1 MTGLKFAFWLALL
14 TLVACTHQGTRK
26 ALGGNVRYGD
36 TLSLSLPS
44 PIKTFFPLY
53 NDDIYSHRMLCN
65 VFEPLFD
72 LNDSSNNVI
81 PRLAER
87 YEWKNNRVLLIY
99 LRKGV
104 TFFTDPCFGSASNE
118 MTAEDVKTTLELACA
133 SSFLNQS
140 SNGLIGKIKG
150 SEDYFI
156 GKTKTV
162 SGIKIIN
169 PYCIEISLNLPNY
182 NFPKLLSSSKY
193 AIFSKQALA
202 YYKDDIRFHPIGT
215 GPFSLKS
222 SSLNEIVL
230 TYNPKYWK
238 KDSYGNSL
246 PYLDEIRYKVY
257 SNTQEEILAFQR
269 QQIDFLFEL
278 PTEKI
283 NGIFTPLNN
292 PKKDLPFAHKVH
304 VVPGSRVSLIVLN
317 QRNACFVD
325 SRVRKAID
333 LVIDR
338 NYMANELLN
347 GDGIAANQGIAPPS
361 FYYDNSM
368 IPKTSIDV
376 ALGKKLMAEAGF
388 GMHNPFPT
396 LSFYAVGK
404 DIEQVQKYCKYVVN
418 QLKNTLNIRVELHWV
433 DQEGRLSAIKNGK
446 ADIWKLGLNP
456 DYADAD
462 AYFGLF
468 FSKNP
473 INQEQNTLLPKINS
487 SIYDVN
493 YTLAIQEKTTSKQ
506 NNYFTNCDV
515 ILNEENWVLPL
526 LYEDYIIIQN
536 LRARGAVISPI
547 GTIDLRSAY
556 IKAL

>member
-1 MTGLKFAFWLALL
+1 
-14 TLVACTHQGTRK
+14 
-26 ALGGNVRYGD
+26 
-36 TLSLSLPS
+36 
-44 PIKTFFPLY
+44 
-53 NDDIYSHRMLCN
+53 MLCN

-99 LRKGV
+99 LRKDV

-238 KDSYGNSL
+238 KDSY
-246 PYLDEIRYKVY
+246 
-257 SNTQEEILAFQR
+257 
-269 QQIDFLFEL
+269 
-278 PTEKI
+278 
-283 NGIFTPLNN
+283 
-292 PKKDLPFAHKVH
+292 
-304 VVPGSRVSLIVLN
+304 
-317 QRNACFVD
+317 
-325 SRVRKAID
+325 
-333 LVIDR
+333 
-338 NYMANELLN
+338 
-347 GDGIAANQGIAPPS
+347 
-361 FYYDNSM
+361 
-368 IPKTSIDV
+368 
-376 ALGKKLMAEAGF
+376 
-388 GMHNPFPT
+388 
-396 LSFYAVGK
+396 
-404 DIEQVQKYCKYVVN
+404 
-418 QLKNTLNIRVELHWV
+418 
-433 DQEGRLSAIKNGK
+433 
-446 ADIWKLGLNP
+446 
-456 DYADAD
+456 
-462 AYFGLF
+462 
-468 FSKNP
+468 
-473 INQEQNTLLPKINS
+473 
-487 SIYDVN
+487 
-493 YTLAIQEKTTSKQ
+493 
-506 NNYFTNCDV
+506 
-515 ILNEENWVLPL
+515 
-526 LYEDYIIIQN
+526 
-536 LRARGAVISPI
+536 
-547 GTIDLRSAY
+547 
-556 IKAL
+556 

>member
-1 MTGLKFAFWLALL
+1 MTVLKLILWAAILALF
-14 TLVACTHQGTRK
+14 ACNNPPTRS
-26 ALGGNVRYGD
+26 AIGGNIRYGD
-36 TLSLSLPS
+36 TLKLSVPS
-44 PIKTFFPLY
+44 TIKTYFPLY

-65 VFEPLFD
+65 IYEPLFD
-72 LNDSSNNVI
+72 LNDSSNQVI
-81 PRLAER
+81 PRLAESYQWANDR
-87 YEWKNNRVLLIY
+87 KLKIY
-99 LRKGV
+99 LRKGI
-104 TFFTDPCFGSASNE
+104 TFFMDPCFGSESNE
-118 MTAEDVKTTLELACA
+118 LTVEDVKTTLELACS

-150 SEDYFI
+150 SEDYFM
-156 GKTKTV
+156 GKRKTV

-202 YYKDDIRFHPIGT
+202 YYKDDIRFHPVGT

-222 SSLNEIVL
+222 SSPNEIVL
-230 TYNPKYWK
+230 SYNPKYWK
-238 KDSYGNSL
+238 QDSFGNTL
-246 PYLDEIRYKVY
+246 PYLDEIKYKVY
-257 SNTQEEILAFQR
+257 SNTQEEIVAFQR
-269 QQIDFLFEL
+269 QRIDFLFEV

-283 NGIFTPLNN
+283 NSIFTPINN

-317 QRNACFVD
+317 QKSKCLMD

-333 LVIDR
+333 LVLDR
-338 NYMANELLN
+338 NYMANELLK
-347 GDGIAANQGIAPPS
+347 GDGIAANQGFAPPS

-368 IPKTSIDV
+368 IPKTPTDIPL
-376 ALGKKLMAEAGF
+376 AKKLIAEAGF
-388 GMHNPFPT
+388 GIRKPFPT
-396 LSFYAVGK
+396 INFYAVGK
-404 DIEQVQKYCKYVVN
+404 DIQQVEKYCNYIVN
-418 QLKNTLNIRVELHWV
+418 QLKKCLNIHVVLHWV
-433 DQEGRLSAIKNGK
+433 DQEGRLDAIKKGK

-473 INQEQNTLLPKINS
+473 FNQEQNTLLPKINS
-487 SIYDVN
+487 SIYDIN
-493 YTLAIQEKTTSKQ
+493 YTLAIQEKNTSKQ

-536 LRARGAVISPI
+536 MRARGAVISPI
-547 GTIDLRSAY
+547 GTIDLRY
-556 IKAL
+556 TFIKAL